1 MNNKAWDID
10 RREYTLGILALDQRS
25 AVSYKVSC
33 SISRKIT
40 NSSMRNKWVS
50 LTKLQRK
57 CAT

>member
-1 MNNKAWDID
+1 MNNKGWDID

-25 AVSYKVSC
+25 AVSYKISC

-50 LTKLQRK
+50 LTK
-57 CAT
+57 